1 MSMSG
6 DAMLDLETHAA
17 MFATEMHAGQV
28 RKYTFAPYITHCRAV
43 AGLVRTVPHT
53 SEMLAAAWLHD
64 TVEDCAGVTVA
75 RIQALFGD
83 TVARYVEQ
91 LTDVSRPKDG
101 NREARKALDR
111 AHLAGAD
118 AQVKTIKLADL
129 IDNSRSIVAY
139 DEGFARVYIREKALL
154 LEVLRE
160 GDQTLWVLAREIV
173 VEATRELSL

>member
-6 DAMLDLETHAA
+6 DDMLDLETHAA

-53 SEMLAAAWLHD
+53 PEMLAAAWLHD
-64 TVEDCAGVTVA
+64 TVEDCGVTLA
-75 RIQALFGD
+75 CIQGLFGK

-91 LTDVSRPKDG
+91 LTDVSRPADG

-160 GDQTLWVLAREIV
+160 GDQTLWAQAREIV